1 MPRETMDLMG
11 LEQLCA
17 ALAVD
22 VGAHAADA
30 TCVVDDGAETT
41 TETAPKTAPALGATY
56 EKRAETRKT
65 ARKTKRREEA
75 ARKTKR
81 REEAVRRNA
90 ERSDLATGLGV
101 MGEAAARAPVGGV
114 KIVVSLTNVGERE
127 DVLAVGAVV
136 EGAASSETPGG
147 LFSTTEALSG
157 GVSPEMV
164 HFDARE

>member
-30 TCVVDDGAETT
+30 TCVVATTPSGGAR
-41 TETAPKTAPALGATY
+41 ARRRVRNA
-56 EKRAETRKT
+56 AETRKT

-81 REEAVRRNA
+81 REEAARRNA
-90 ERSDLATGLGV
+90 ESDLATGLGA
-101 MGEAAARAPVGGV
+101 MGQAARAPDRRE
-114 KIVVSLTNVGERE
+114 VVSR
-127 DVLAVGAVV
+127 
-136 EGAASSETPGG
+136 
-147 LFSTTEALSG
+147 
-157 GVSPEMV
+157 
-164 HFDARE
+164 R